1 MLGGGKDIRPRSGR
15 MGHGIHGTGMAVV
28 GKIRRNSPFIAP
40 RLKRQDRLFSKD
52 LSDPPHEGTIM
63 SEVRVYDAPSDLVGR
78 WVREADMQALRAE
91 NARLRKALQLIVH
104 GTQDEAPPWR
114 CLGVTQM
121 QAIARD
127 AVQPERGKP

>member
-1 MLGGGKDIRPRSGR
+1 
-15 MGHGIHGTGMAVV
+15 
-28 GKIRRNSPFIAP
+28 
-40 RLKRQDRLFSKD
+40 
-52 LSDPPHEGTIM
+52 M

-78 WVREADMQALRAE
+78 WVREADMQVLRAE

>member
-1 MLGGGKDIRPRSGR
+1 MNEVKRYKLLQSVCYDDGAFVIPAGQVMVTASAHDD
-15 MGHGIHGTGMAVV
+15 VV
-28 GKIRRNSPFIAP
+28 
-40 RLKRQDRLFSKD
+40 
-52 LSDPPHEGTIM
+52 
-63 SEVRVYDAPSDLVGR
+63 
-78 WVREADMQALRAE
+78 QALRAE